1 MAKTYRVGIIGC
13 GGIAREHA
21 NGWRRHPACTIVAA
35 ADIREESAA
44 KLAGEFEIPTTYT
57 EYRELLE
64 KEQPEI
70 VSICTWPGTHAEITS
85 AAAEGGAVGILCEKP
100 MARSLAEVDAMLAA
114 CEERTVR
121 LAIAHN
127 RRYWAASAAARQ
139 AIADGAI
146 GEPTLLH
153 NGTGGGLTNNGSHM
167 IDFTRFL
174 LGDPETAWV
183 IGQVER
189 RTDRWERAQPI
200 EDLCGGIIAFATGAR
215 GLIET
220 DLPEPNRPGGTMVY
234 GTEGMLR
241 VDRKSAD
248 VQNAT
253 GAGWQSLA
261 TPPRP
266 DEYESLVNW
275 IEGTGDH
282 PCTGRHVRPTI
293 EIMMGLYESARTRG
307 VVRMPLPSGPS
318 PLDRMIEDGTLPV
331 LTPGK
336 YDIRI

>member
-1 MAKTYRVGIIGC
+1 MPNTYRVAIIGC

-21 NGWRRHPACTIVAA
+21 NGWRRHPACTIVAV
-35 ADIREESAA
+35 ADINAGNA
-44 KLAGEFEIPTTYT
+44 TKLAGEFEIPTIYA
-57 EYRELLE
+57 EYRQLLE
-64 KEQPEI
+64 KERPDI
-70 VSICTWPGTHAEITS
+70 VSVCTWPGTHAEITI
-85 AAAEGGAVGILCEKP
+85 AAAEAGAAGILCEKP

-114 CEERTVR
+114 CDEQDVR

-127 RRYWAASAAARQ
+127 RRYWATSAAARA

-153 NGTGGGLTNNGSHM
+153 AGTGGGLTNNGSHV
-167 IDFTRFL
+167 IDFMRFL

-200 EDLCGGIIAFATGAR
+200 EDLCGGIIAFASGAR
-215 GLIET
+215 GIIET
-220 DLPEPNRPGGTMVY
+220 DLPEPKRPGGTLVY
-234 GTEGMLR
+234 GTEGVLR
-241 VDRKSAD
+241 VDRTSAA
-248 VQNAT
+248 VQNAAA
-253 GAGWQSLA
+253 AGWQPLE

-266 DEYESLVNW
+266 NEFESLVQW
-275 IEGTGDH
+275 IEGRGEH
-282 PCTGRHVRPTI
+282 PCTGRHVRPTV

-331 LTPGK
+331 VTPGK
-336 YDIRI
+336 YDIRL